1 MPPAMKVSVALAGFS
16 TVPDMIET
24 ALKAEAAGATGVWV
38 AEHLGFRDSI
48 CTGAVLASRS
58 QLEIGI
64 VGPAPVSRHPATLAM
79 ELRSLAEIAPGRV
92 RAQLGLGDPS
102 LIRPLGGSSQK
113 ALAQVAEYTHAVRQM
128 LSGDPVSGNF
138 AGHETKGFTLF
149 GAGET
154 PAVPIEIMAMR
165 PRMRRLAVETSDG
178 LSLTTGAGLPYVRE
192 CVHDAR
198 TARAASKRAEQP
210 LPITAHVLFA
220 VDPDRTIALERVR
233 RTLQFFSLDSLALI
247 GQGVIDSEAVEQ
259 CRRGSA
265 ASAVLL
271 TDEVVAGLSIAGTPD
286 DVARRITDFAAS
298 GIDEVALSLSAPS
311 EAEGVQQL
319 LTAWSDL

>member
-1 MPPAMKVSVALAGFS
+1 MKVSVALAGFS
-16 TVPDMIET
+16 SVPDMIET
-24 ALKAEAAGATGVWV
+24 ALQAEAAGATGVWV
-38 AEHLGFRDSI
+38 AEHLGFRDSV
-48 CTGAVLASRS
+48 CTAAVLASRS

-113 ALAQVAEYTHAVRQM
+113 ALAQVAEYTSAVRQM

-138 AGHETKGFTLF
+138 AGHETEGFTLF

-165 PRMRRLAVETSDG
+165 PKMRHLAAEASDG
-178 LSLTTGAGLPYVRE
+178 LSLTTGAGLPYLRH

-198 TARAASKRAEQP
+198 AARAAAERADQP

-220 VDPDRTIALERVR
+220 VNPHGPTALEKVR
-233 RTLQFFSLDSLALI
+233 GALQFFSLDSLALI
-247 GQGVIDSEAVEQ
+247 GQGVIDPQAIEQ
-259 CRRGSA
+259 CRQDNA
-265 ASAVLL
+265 APATLL

-286 DVARRITDFAAS
+286 DIAQRIADFADS

-311 EAEGVQQL
+311 EAKGIAQL
-319 LTAWSDL
+319 LTAWSNL